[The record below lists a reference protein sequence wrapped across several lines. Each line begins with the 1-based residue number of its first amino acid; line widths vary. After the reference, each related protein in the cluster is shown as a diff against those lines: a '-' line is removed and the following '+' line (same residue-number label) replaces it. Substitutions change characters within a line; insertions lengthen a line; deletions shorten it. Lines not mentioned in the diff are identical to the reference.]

1 MVATLKKLSFDLL
14 RLFRVPTGNPELAKA
29 QFAAF
34 SKQMPLLYLILGSN
48 SLAVAWTFHGLAPD
62 WLDIY
67 VPAGLCLIGV
77 MRLVWW
83 RYRRHDVV
91 DGAQALKN
99 LQLTNKLGPLIA
111 LCFTAWGLAIY
122 RYGDA
127 YAQGQIAFYL
137 ALTVI
142 GCIFCLMHLR
152 SAALTVTLV
161 VNVPFIIFFFQRGQP
176 SLTAVAINMALV
188 SVAMIIILFVYY
200 RDFSNLVESKK
211 SLIEKQAETQA
222 LSDENFRIA
231 NLDALTGLPNRR
243 CFFAELDRQF
253 SLAMTEGA
261 GFAVGIIDLDGF
273 KPVNDT
279 YGHVTGDRVLIE
291 AGERLNE
298 VCRDD
303 VLLTRLGGDEFGFI
317 VSGGPS
323 EDDLL
328 SLGAAISEIIRL
340 PYAIGT
346 SHALIGSS
354 IGIAR
359 YPQSAETPEDLF
371 ERADYALYYA
381 KRNLRGQTVLFSNDH
396 EEQIRSHGVVE
407 QTLHNADLEAEMS
420 LVYQPIVDVVTGEAV
435 AFESL
440 ARWNSPVLGSVS
452 PSSFIPVAERA
463 GLVRT
468 LTKILLAKALAAM
481 KTWPAHMRLSFNLSA
496 HDISLAES
504 VVQIIALINRS
515 GIDPHRIDFEITE
528 RSVHFDFHLARA
540 ALVTFKALGVG
551 ISLDDFGTG
560 YSSLSHVHRLPL
572 DKLKIDRSFVAD
584 IATNP
589 ASLKIVKSLLALCAD
604 MNLTC
609 ILEGVEN
616 ANQLDIL
623 TELGCTMAQGYYFAR
638 PMQAVEVAN
647 WLLRQDDDQRLE
659 A

>member
-1 MVATLKKLSFDLL
+1 MPLMTQSFDLL
-14 RLFRVPTGNPELAKA
+14 KLFRVPTGNHELAQA

-34 SKQMPLLYLILGSN
+34 SKQIPLLYLILGSN
-48 SLAVAWTFHGLAPD
+48 SLAVAYTFRSLAPA

-67 VPAGLCLIGV
+67 IPAGLCLLCV
-77 MRLVWW
+77 LRLAWW
-83 RYRRHDVV
+83 LRQRHDIV
-91 DGAQALKN
+91 DGEKALKN

-111 LCFTAWGLAIY
+111 LCFTAWGLTIY

-127 YAQGQIAFYL
+127 YAQGQVAFYV

-152 SAALTVTLV
+152 SAALAVTLV
-161 VNVPFIIFFFQRGQP
+161 VNVPFIIFFFQQGQP
-176 SLTAVAINMALV
+176 SLAAVALNMALV
-188 SVAMIIILFVYY
+188 SMAMIVILFVYY
-200 RDFSNLVESKK
+200 RDFAKLVESKK
-211 SLIEKQAETQA
+211 TLVEKQAETQA

-243 CFFAELDRQF
+243 CFFAELDRQYGI
-253 SLAMTEGA
+253 AIEHGT

-291 AGERLNE
+291 AGERLYE
-298 VCRDD
+298 VCGKE

-317 VSGGPS
+317 VGGEPD
-323 EDDLL
+323 EERLL
-328 SLGAAISEIIRL
+328 QLGAAISEIIRL

-354 IGIAR
+354 IGVAR
-359 YPQSAETPEDLF
+359 FPQSAQTPEDLF

-381 KRNLRGQTVLFSNDH
+381 KRNLRGHMVLFSESH
-396 EEQIRSHGVVE
+396 EEQIRSHGVIE
-407 QTLHNADLEAEMS
+407 QTLQNADFESEMS
-420 LVYQPIVDVVTGEAV
+420 LVYQPIVDIHTGRAV
-435 AFESL
+435 AFEAL
-440 ARWNSPVLGSVS
+440 ARWDSPSLGSVS
-452 PSSFIPVAERA
+452 PASFIAVAERA

-468 LTKILLAKALAAM
+468 LTKVLLGKALKAMAA
-481 KTWPAHMRLSFNLSA
+481 WPGHMRISFNLSA

-515 GIDPHRIDFEITE
+515 GIDPKRIDFEITE
-528 RSVHFDFHLARA
+528 TSVHYDFKQARA
-540 ALVTFKALGVG
+540 AVVTFKALGVG

-572 DKLKIDRSFVAD
+572 DKLKVDRSFVTD
-584 IATNP
+584 INSNP

-609 ILEGVEN
+609 ILEGVES
-616 ANQLDIL
+616 AAQLSTL
-623 TELGCTMAQGYYFAR
+623 TEMGCTMAQGYYFAR
-638 PMQAVEVAN
+638 PMPAEHVVSWLESENARTRLQA
-647 WLLRQDDDQRLE
+647 
-659 A
+659 

>member
-1 MVATLKKLSFDLL
+1 MVATLNKLSFDPL
-14 RLFRVPTGNPELAKA
+14 RFFRVPVGNPELARA

-48 SLAVAWTFHGLAPD
+48 SLAIAWTFHGLAPA

-67 VPAGLCLIGV
+67 VPAGLCLLC
-77 MRLVWW
+77 MLRLVWW
-83 RYRRHDVV
+83 LKRRKDDV
-91 DGAQALKN
+91 DGAQALRS

-111 LCFTAWGLAIY
+111 LCFTLWGLSIY

-127 YAQGQIAFYL
+127 YAQGQVAFYL

-152 SAALTVTLV
+152 SAALAVTLV
-161 VNVPFIIFFFQRGQP
+161 VNIPFIIFFFQQGQP
-176 SLTAVAINMALV
+176 SLTAVAINLALV
-188 SVAMIIILFVYY
+188 SVAMIIILCVYY
-200 RDFSNLVESKK
+200 RDFANLVESKK
-211 SLIEKQAETQA
+211 TLIAKQAETQA

-253 SLAMTEGA
+253 GRALDGGQ

-279 YGHVTGDRVLIE
+279 FGHVTGDRVLIE
-291 AGERLNE
+291 AGERLHE
-298 VCRDD
+298 VCSDE

-317 VSGGPS
+317 VAGDPDEAS
-323 EDDLL
+323 LL
-328 SLGAAISEIIRL
+328 TLGAAISEIIRL

-359 YPQSAETPEDLF
+359 FPHSAETPEELF

-381 KRNLRGQTVLFSNDH
+381 KRNLRGQTVLFSREH
-396 EEQIRSHGVVE
+396 EEQIRSHGVIE
-407 QTLHNADLEAEMS
+407 QTLQNADMSAEMS
-420 LVYQPIVDVVTGEAV
+420 LVYQPIIDLKTGEAL

-440 ARWNSPVLGSVS
+440 ARWNSPVLGPVS

-463 GLVRT
+463 GLVRS
-468 LTKILLAKALAAM
+468 LTKILLAKALHAM
-481 KTWPAHMRLSFNLSA
+481 ASWPKHMRLSFNLSA

-504 VVQIIALINRS
+504 VVQIIAMINRS

-528 RSVHFDFHLARA
+528 RSVHFDFRQARA
-540 ALVTFKALGVG
+540 AVATFKALGVG

-572 DKLKIDRSFVAD
+572 DKLKVDRSFVAD
-584 IATNP
+584 IDSNP

-604 MNLTC
+604 MGLTC

-616 ANQLDIL
+616 PAQLAVVHS
-623 TELGCTMAQGYYFAR
+623 LGCTQAQGYFFAE
-638 PMQAVEVAN
+638 PMPAEDIAS
-647 WLLRQDDDQRLE
+647 WLAIQEENERLE

>member
-1 MVATLKKLSFDLL
+1 MVMPLKTLSFDLL
-14 RLFRVPTGNPELAKA
+14 KLFRVPTGNNELAKA
-29 QFAAF
+29 QFTAF
-34 SKQMPLLYLILGSN
+34 SKQIPLLYLILGSN
-48 SLAVAWTFHGLAPD
+48 SLAVAWTFRGLAPA

-67 VPAGLCLIGV
+67 IPAGLCLLCV
-77 MRLVWW
+77 LRLVWW
-83 RYRRHDVV
+83 LKRRSDTV
-91 DGAQALKN
+91 DGAQALRN

-122 RYGDA
+122 RYGDP
-127 YAQGQIAFYL
+127 YAQGQVAFYL

-152 SAALTVTLV
+152 SAALAVTLV
-161 VNVPFIIFFFQRGQP
+161 VNVPFIIFFFQQGQP
-176 SLTAVAINMALV
+176 SMAAVAINLALV
-188 SVAMIIILFVYY
+188 SVAMIVILFVYY
-200 RDFSNLVESKK
+200 RDFANLVESRKT
-211 SLIEKQAETQA
+211 LMEKQVETQA

-243 CFFAELDRQF
+243 CFFAELDRQYGRA
-253 SLAMTEGA
+253 LEEGT

-291 AGERLNE
+291 AGERLYE
-298 VCRDD
+298 ICGKE

-317 VSGGPS
+317 VTDNPS
-323 EDDLL
+323 EENLL
-328 SLGAAISEIIRL
+328 ELGGSISEIIRL

-359 YPQSAETPEDLF
+359 FPQSAETPEDLF

-381 KRNLRGQTVLFSNDH
+381 KRNLRGQTVLFSSEH
-396 EEQIRSHGVVE
+396 EEQIRSHGVIE
-407 QTLHNADLEAEMS
+407 QTLQNADFDEEMS
-420 LVYQPIVDVVTGEAV
+420 LVYQPIIDVHSGRAV

-440 ARWNSPVLGSVS
+440 ARWNSPVLGPVS
-452 PSSFIPVAERA
+452 PASFIPVAERA

-468 LTKILLAKALAAM
+468 LTRVLLAKALAAAA
-481 KTWPAHMRLSFNLSA
+481 TWPEDVRMTFNLSA

-504 VVQIIALINRS
+504 VIQIIALINRS
-515 GIDPHRIDFEITE
+515 GVDPRRIDFEITE
-528 RSVHFDFHLARA
+528 TSVHYDFRQARA
-540 ALVTFKALGVG
+540 AVITLKALGVG

-572 DKLKIDRSFVAD
+572 DKLKVDRSFVTD
-584 IATNP
+584 IGSNP

-604 MNLTC
+604 MHLTC

-616 ANQLDIL
+616 AAQLAIL
-623 TELGCTMAQGYYFAR
+623 ISLGCTTAQGYYFAR
-638 PMQAVEVAN
+638 PMPAREVLE
-647 WLLRQDDDQRLE
+647 WLAGQDERMRLK